1 MSIMK
6 KTHEFLSLI
15 QSKTLIQATT
25 CLLLV
30 AGAGVS
36 PVYATQEKSDFVSTT
51 GVNQSSVT
59 MKGRVK
65 DVHGEPIIGASI
77 VEKGTTNGTVT
88 DLDGNYSLKV
98 KPGSIV

>member
-1 MSIMK
+1 MSIIK

-15 QSKTLIQATT
+15 QSKTLIKATM

-30 AGAGVS
+30 AGVRVS
-36 PVYATQEKSDFVSTT
+36 PVYANTRKSDFVSTT

-59 MKGRVK
+59 MKVGSK

-88 DLDGNYSLKV
+88 DLDGNYSLR
-98 KPGSIV
+98 